1 MIAGALAGGA
11 LAAWAVTGVAA
22 RRRVRATRRRLLA
35 CAALVPSGV
44 GQPTARGIAA
54 GSPPA
59 CRPERMPPVR
69 RRADRLRAD
78 RRRGWRRERAVA
90 HGGDDAVLAESCDA
104 IARALRGGRSLSA
117 AVVEAADRHGHHAL
131 VEISRGVGVGE
142 QLPSAIAR
150 AASRSSNP
158 DVMLVVQVL
167 AVAAEHGGSQAEAI
181 DRAATTL
188 RERRALRAERQ
199 AQAAS
204 ARLSTRVM
212 TVLPFAFTG
221 FVATTDADVRHVLVR
236 TPVGWTCLTV
246 GIALNVAGR
255 AWAKRAV
262 AA

>member
-22 RRRVRATRRRLLA
+22 RRRIRATRRRLLA
-35 CAALVPSGV
+35 CAAPVPSGV

-59 CRPERMPPVR
+59 CRPER
-69 RRADRLRAD
+69 
-78 RRRGWRRERAVA
+78 

-117 AVVEAADRHGHHAL
+117 AVVEAADRHGHQAL

-150 AASRSSNP
+150 AASRSSDP

-255 AWAKRAV
+255 AWAERAV